1 MIVNF
6 EQTHVQRL
14 DAEEEF
20 QITLQVIK
28 GEIGEE
34 CD

>member
-1 MIVNF
+1 MIATF

-14 DAEEEF
+14 DADEEF

-34 CD
+34 CE